1 MAELKIG
8 RVRMGWKGTWDN
20 LTTFVAQD
28 AVYFD
33 GETYVA
39 KRDVPAGTETTNT
52 TYWQKIAEKGINGID
67 GATGATGLTGAT
79 GPTGDQGPQGI
90 EGPIG
95 AQGPV
100 GNTGPQGVQGPQGDT
115 GLAPA
120 HEFIGTTLR
129 FANPNGTWGAYT
141 NLQGP
146 QGNDGPQGTV
156 GPQGPAGIVGA
167 TGPTGPQGIQ
177 GPVGDQGPIGPLGP
191 TGPAGNTGPQGPT
204 GNTGSTGSTGPQ
216 GATGSTG
223 ATGPTPAHQ
232 WSGSS
237 LRFYNGSAW
246 GAYVNLIGPTGATG
260 PAGPAS
266 YNASTLGGLALNS
279 TTRNNQANKVV
290 RTQASGYLEA
300 GWINTT
306 SGATTTA
313 STDYY
318 VNTNDGYIRKK
329 TLANVKTELK
339 VFGEGMAWYNDTG
352 RAAATWYR
360 NTTGRT
366 VIIQGRA
373 DCDVRVGSSTSSYST
388 IICNNGSSYGLM
400 CFTIP
405 VPHNYYYYVTGVRTQ
420 TNERKIFR

>member
-20 LTTFVAQD
+20 LTAFVAQD

-79 GPTGDQGPQGI
+79 GPTGAQGPQGI

-95 AQGPV
+95 AQGPI

-156 GPQGPAGIVGA
+156 GPQGPAGIDGA

-191 TGPAGNTGPQGPT
+191 TGPAGNVGPQGPT

-237 LRFYNGSAW
+237 LRFYDGSAW
-246 GAYVNLIGPTGATG
+246 GAYVNLVG

-266 YNASTLGGLALNS
+266 YDAGTLDGYNSATTSAGSTVAVRDSAGDIHARLFRSEYDSTNASINYFMTQVDTASNNYIRPSTVAQVRNALGIVAGTRTATVGTLRMCWGENTAVKAGTATITLPINYGS
-279 TTRNNQANKVV
+279 TANYAVV
-290 RTQASGYLEA
+290 AISNDG
-300 GWINTT
+300 NH
-306 SGATTTA
+306 SGAT
-313 STDYY
+313 
-318 VNTNDGYIRKK
+318 
-329 TLANVKTELK
+329 
-339 VFGEGMAWYNDTG
+339 
-352 RAAATWYR
+352 RAAQGVTKVSGNSIRYAKAGFNG
-360 NTTGRT
+360 NTFHWFCIG
-366 VIIQGRA
+366 
-373 DCDVRVGSSTSSYST
+373 Y
-388 IICNNGSSYGLM
+388 
-400 CFTIP
+400 
-405 VPHNYYYYVTGVRTQ
+405 
-420 TNERKIFR
+420 